1 MYHKLYNRFA
11 ILYGAAS
18 PACAT
23 THADRRPDKEN
34 PFTFK
39 LKFLSIL
46 QYGLFFCLPFFI
58 LFGCAS
64 NLQETKPIK
73 KDIPYTV
80 REEQPIKYEGSL
92 WQDNSPL
99 GELFINTKARRVGD
113 IVTIKVVESSKA
125 TNKATTSTGRN
136 SSISAGIDSFF
147 GLEQNYPSTRSFF
160 SPFGEVKA
168 GFESSFKG
176 DGATSR
182 SGDLTAYITARVTEV
197 LPNGNLHIMGSREVA
212 INNERQFITL
222 SGIVRSRD
230 ISPNNVI
237 LSTYISDARI
247 AYSGAG
253 VIDDRQRP
261 GWMTRVLDTIWP
273 F

>member
-1 MYHKLYNRFA
+1 MCRKNKSLSVSKYCFFSCFLY
-11 ILYGAAS
+11 
-18 PACAT
+18 
-23 THADRRPDKEN
+23 
-34 PFTFK
+34 
-39 LKFLSIL
+39 LS
-46 QYGLFFCLPFFI
+46 
-58 LFGCAS
+58 LFGCSAS
-64 NLQETKPIK
+64 LKEAKPIK
-73 KDIPYTV
+73 EDIPYAV
-80 REEQPIKYEGSL
+80 SEEPSIKHEGSL

-99 GELFINTKARRVGD
+99 SELFINPKARRVGD
-113 IVTIKVVESSKA
+113 IVTVKIVESSKA
-125 TNKATTSTGRN
+125 TNKATTNTGRN
-136 SSISAGIDSFF
+136 SSISAGIDSFL
-147 GLEQNYPSTRSFF
+147 GLEQDYPSTRSFF

-168 GFESSFKG
+168 DFGSSFKG

-212 INNERQFITL
+212 INNEKQFITL

-230 ISPNNVI
+230 ISQDNVI

-253 VIDDRQRP
+253 IIDDRQRP
-261 GWMTRVLDTIWP
+261 GWMTKILNIIWP